1 MSNLTEVTIQSILPW
16 GAPKTVNTK
25 RGLRELRKA
34 DATEE
39 FWNIWSLSK
48 SSLKEAGVSVS
59 READGNWTVCWWT
72 EPDLSSEDKV
82 RNVHMSKAVTS
93 DITFPSPE
101 GLEAR
106 DYQKAG
112 LAYMMEKDS
121 VLLADDMGL
130 GKTIQIIG
138 VINADESINKALIVC
153 PASLKLNWEKEL
165 NKWLTRDLNVEVING
180 SQKPSKNANVVII
193 NYDILTRNES
203 WIKGTQL
210 KPMHWDFLVCDEAHY
225 LKNPKAKRT
234 QVIIGDYKKGV
245 SPLSAGRKVMS
256 TGTPIPNRVKE
267 GFTLFNYLRP
277 DLFPSFK
284 SFGQR
289 YCFSGNTEYGP
300 RFNGSQN
307 TDELQHILRS
317 NFMIRRTKDQVLTEL
332 PGKIRQTIPLNGF
345 ASLVAKEQQILGEMG
360 FSYEA
365 EDWSYALNS
374 SPMFTELAVVRHMLA
389 LAKAPSVAKY
399 VEDLL
404 ETQEKVIVMGYHKDV
419 VEVIER
425 KLAKYGVSKVVGGMS
440 TAAKQEAV
448 DAFQEGDNRVFV
460 GNINAAGV
468 GFTLTASDQVVFAEL
483 DWTPGN
489 MEQAEDRANRMGQT
503 NLVDVHYVV
512 AAGSMDQKLAYTL
525 EEKQESISATLD
537 DSYDLNQW
545 ESKEAIETVHVS
557 QPKQQTATATASAS
571 APF

>member
-1 MSNLTEVTIQSILPW
+1 
-16 GAPKTVNTK
+16 
-25 RGLRELRKA
+25 
-34 DATEE
+34 
-39 FWNIWSLSK
+39 
-48 SSLKEAGVSVS
+48 
-59 READGNWTVCWWT
+59 
-72 EPDLSSEDKV
+72 
-82 RNVHMSKAVTS
+82 
-93 DITFPSPE
+93 
-101 GLEAR
+101 
-106 DYQKAG
+106 
-112 LAYMMEKDS
+112 
-121 VLLADDMGL
+121 
-130 GKTIQIIG
+130 
-138 VINADESINKALIVC
+138 
-153 PASLKLNWEKEL
+153 
-165 NKWLTRDLNVEVING
+165 
-180 SQKPSKNANVVII
+180 
-193 NYDILTRNES
+193 
-203 WIKGTQL
+203 
-210 KPMHWDFLVCDEAHY
+210 
-225 LKNPKAKRT
+225 
-234 QVIIGDYKKGV
+234 
-245 SPLSAGRKVMS
+245 
-256 TGTPIPNRVKE
+256 
-267 GFTLFNYLRP
+267 
-277 DLFPSFK
+277 
-284 SFGQR
+284 
-289 YCFSGNTEYGP
+289 
-300 RFNGSQN
+300 
-307 TDELQHILRS
+307 
-317 NFMIRRTKDQVLTEL
+317 
-332 PGKIRQTIPLNGF
+332 
-345 ASLVAKEQQILGEMG
+345 
-360 FSYEA
+360 
-365 EDWSYALNS
+365 
-374 SPMFTELAVVRHMLA
+374 MFTELAVVRHMLA

-503 NLVDVHYVV
+503 NVVDVHYVV